1 MQLKYRVRNWLGS
14 ESVQLSIGI
23 LVFAIVSWATFSFVL
38 GFSQPIYPTLVVLAA
53 ILTVRPLRET
63 AKALGCLFYLIVANQ
78 VGFEDE
84 LGL

>member
-1 MQLKYRVRNWLGS
+1 MQLKYRVRDWLGS

-23 LVFAIVSWATFSFVL
+23 LFFAVVSWATFSSVL
-38 GFSQPIYPTLVVLAA
+38 GFSQPIYPTLVVSIALLA
-53 ILTVRPLRET
+53 IRPLREI
-63 AKALGCLFYLIVANQ
+63 AKALGSLFYFIVANQ